1 METGVL
7 NFAVALIVATG
18 GAGLLFYLLWT
29 ELKDYDG
36 SLKPPRRRV
45 VAGKIRVEHDTS
57 NIVAKDR
64 IFRYGC
70 SFAGMIMS
78 IIILIIG
85 FIIHGPESFDLFPF
99 PF

>member
-7 NFAVALIVATG
+7 NFGIALLVAIG

-36 SLKPPRRRV
+36 SPKPPRRRA
-45 VAGKIRVEHDTS
+45 VAGEIRVVPDES
-57 NIVAKDR
+57 NAVAKSR

-70 SFAGMIMS
+70 SFVGMIMS
-78 IIILIIG
+78 IIGLIIG
-85 FIIHGPESFDLFPF
+85 YIIHGPEPFHSFPF